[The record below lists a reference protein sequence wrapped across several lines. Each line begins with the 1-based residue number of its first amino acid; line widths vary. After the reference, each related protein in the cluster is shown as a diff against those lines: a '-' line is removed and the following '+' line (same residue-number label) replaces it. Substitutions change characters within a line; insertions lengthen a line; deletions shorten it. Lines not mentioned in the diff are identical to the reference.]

1 MFHGIFNL
9 PDNRV
14 PVHSEIAWKLQDD
27 HLELAAGGEYLG
39 AAGPPETLKI
49 LGKHKGKRDLICF
62 KIHLT
67 IEQYQPQMD
76 KNMEKCC

>member
-14 PVHSEIAWKLQDD
+14 AVHWEIAWKLQDD

-39 AAGPPETLKI
+39 AGPPETLKSNS
-49 LGKHKGKRDLICF
+49 GKTRGVLRDLI
-62 KIHLT
+62 
-67 IEQYQPQMD
+67 
-76 KNMEKCC
+76 